1 MAQRSFHVD
10 QHFQMLQAL
19 KPIFRHWVAELA
31 QIAAHAETLTN
42 MLVAKDK
49 DLQQMQDDALADVDV
64 LCPCLSYM
72 CFVLVSFLTSIL
84 GSLPC
89 AEVRMWE
96 FFRQSAVPL
105 VMTPL
110 LQKASSPY
118 KM

>member
-1 MAQRSFHVD
+1 M
-10 QHFQMLQAL
+10 
-19 KPIFRHWVAELA
+19 KAELG
-31 QIAAHAETLTN
+31 EDY
-42 MLVAKDK
+42 MEFGDVDGEG
-49 DLQQMQDDALADVDV
+49 DALADVDV

-72 CFVLVSFLTSIL
+72 CFVLVSFLTRIL